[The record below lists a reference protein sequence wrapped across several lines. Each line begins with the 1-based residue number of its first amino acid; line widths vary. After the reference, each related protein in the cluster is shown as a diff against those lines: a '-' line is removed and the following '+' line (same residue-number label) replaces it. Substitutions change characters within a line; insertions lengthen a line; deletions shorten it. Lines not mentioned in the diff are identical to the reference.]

1 MGLLHGI
8 NELVMFYSNRFLVS
22 RVLGGAMSRP
32 GRGHRSRR
40 QRRQRQAAP
49 TYQSGF
55 FSRVFRLFG
64 ILILGAGLVGGL
76 ALAVYMTEL
85 NETITRQF
93 EGKRWA
99 LPARVYAR
107 PLQLF
112 PGAEVSAEQMA
123 QELDLLPYR
132 TQERVTQP
140 GTFKRSGDSFD
151 IYTRSFAFW
160 DGEEPARQVRLK
172 FSDNTLDSIASL
184 DSSEPPALMR
194 LEPAEIAGIYPAH
207 GEDRVLVRYQDL
219 PAVLI
224 DTLIAVEDRTFY
236 SHFGID
242 PRGVLRAALA
252 NLRAGRI
259 EQGASTLTQ
268 QLVKNFFLTNERSW
282 ERKINEMLMALLVEW
297 HYSKE
302 EILESYSNE
311 IYLGQDGD
319 RAIHGFGL
327 AARFFFD
334 RTLKELDLHHIA
346 LLVGIIKGPS
356 SYNPRRF
363 PDRAKERRAI
373 VLDVMV
379 EQHLISREDAEIAKS
394 MPLDVTPGVPRGR
407 GQYPAFL
414 DLVRRQL
421 RQNYREED
429 LTSEGLKVF
438 TTLDP
443 RLQAL
448 TEEALID
455 KLPELDKKAKFKNG
469 TLQVASVVADTQ
481 TGEVRAIVGGRDP
494 RLEGFNRALDAKRP
508 AGSLLKPAVYLTALE
523 FPSQYSLS
531 TLLDDSKLVYT
542 PSQGKPWEPKN
553 YDKKYH
559 GRVMLQDA
567 LARSYNIATARLGL
581 ELDVLRVVQTL
592 QRLGLQ
598 GNFQPY
604 PSLLLGALDL
614 APFEIAQLYATFAS
628 GGYRMPLRAITEVTA
643 ANGQP
648 LPRLYSLSLEK
659 AIQPGPAFLINK
671 ALQRVAEVGTAKQI
685 AKELP
690 KLGIAGKTGTTD
702 DLRDSWFAGYSGNLL
717 TVVWLGRDDN
727 KPAKLSGTRGALQ
740 LWLAVMKKLP
750 LVALE
755 LTESI
760 DIEYALVDPRNGLL
774 AAQGCSGKLNM
785 PYLQGYTPTR
795 WSNCGY
801 QKRSNSD
808 DIAGDNSETMG
819 SFFRRLL
826 R

>member
-1 MGLLHGI
+1 
-8 NELVMFYSNRFLVS
+8 
-22 RVLGGAMSRP
+22 MSRP

-40 QRRQRQAAP
+40 RRQKETTPVRKG
-49 TYQSGF
+49 SF
-55 FSRVFRLFG
+55 FSRLFRLFG
-64 ILILGAGLVGGL
+64 ILSLGIGLVGGL

-85 NETITRQF
+85 NETITKQF

-112 PGAEVSAEQMA
+112 VGAEISSEQMA

-132 TQERVTQP
+132 TQERISGP

-151 IYTRSFAFW
+151 IYTRSFGFW
-160 DGEEPARQVRLK
+160 DGEEPARRVRLS
-172 FSDNTLDSIASL
+172 FSKNTLQSIESL
-184 DSSEPPALMR
+184 DDSGPPALMR

-207 GEDRVLVRYQDL
+207 GEDRVLTRYEDL

-236 SHFGID
+236 HHFGVD
-242 PRGVLRAALA
+242 PRGMLRAALA
-252 NLRAGRI
+252 NMRAGRI

-282 ERKINEMLMALLVEW
+282 ERKINEMLMAILVEW

-302 EILESYSNE
+302 EILETYSNE

-334 RTLKELDLHHIA
+334 RTLRELDLHHIA

-363 PDRAKERRAI
+363 PERAKERRAI

-379 EQHLISREDAEIAKS
+379 EQNLISSEDAEIAKS
-394 MPLDVTPGVPRGR
+394 MPLDVTLGIPRGR
-407 GQYPAFL
+407 EQYPAFL

-443 RLQAL
+443 HLQAL
-448 TEEALID
+448 TEESLVG

-481 TGEVRAIVGGRDP
+481 TGEVRAVVGGRDP

-508 AGSLLKPAVYLTALE
+508 VGSLLKPAVYLTALE
-523 FPSQYSLS
+523 FPEYYSLS
-531 TLLDDSKLVYT
+531 TLLDDSELIYR

-567 LARSYNIATARLGL
+567 LAQSHNIATARLGL

-598 GNFQPY
+598 GDLQPY
-604 PSLLLGALDL
+604 PSLLLGAVDM
-614 APFEIAQLYATFAS
+614 APIEIAQLYATFAS
-628 GGYRMPLRAITEVTA
+628 GGYRLPLRAITEVTA

-659 AIQPGPAFLINK
+659 AVQPGPAFLINK

-690 KLGIAGKTGTTD
+690 DLGIAGKTGTTD

-727 KPAKLSGTRGALQ
+727 KPARLSGTRGALQ
-740 LWLAVMKKLP
+740 LWLSVMKKMP
-750 LVALE
+750 LLALE
-755 LTESI
+755 LAEPF
-760 DIEYALVDPRNGLL
+760 DIEYALVDSRNGLL
-774 AAQGCSGKLNM
+774 ASQGCSRKLKI
-785 PYLQGYTPTR
+785 PYLQGYTPNR

-801 QKRSNSD
+801 RQTSND
-808 DIAGDNSETMG
+808 NDLAGDDSEAMG
-819 SFFRRLL
+819 TFFRRLL